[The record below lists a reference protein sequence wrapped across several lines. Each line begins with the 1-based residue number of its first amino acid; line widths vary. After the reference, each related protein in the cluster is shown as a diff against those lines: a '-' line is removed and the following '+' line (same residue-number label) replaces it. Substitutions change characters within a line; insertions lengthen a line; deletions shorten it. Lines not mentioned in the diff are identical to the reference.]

1 MSEAI
6 DQGTTTQHGQQDGN
20 DRLQPHSPA
29 QQQSGENFNGIGENG
44 TNDLGDF
51 GNIAG
56 GVGGSADTS
65 GSAAGA
71 TIGGGMEQTQPG
83 YGSTGQTGYGDQSG
97 GMGGSTGGQQ
107 NGEEMDQ
114 DGRMVSSDDDDE
126 DDLGDGVGASSAA
139 GPAI

>member
-6 DQGTTTQHGQQDGN
+6 DQGTTTQHGQQDGH
-20 DRLQPHSPA
+20 DRLQPHNPA

-56 GVGGSADTS
+56 GVGGSADTA

-71 TIGGGMEQTQPG
+71 TNGGGMEQTQPG
-83 YGSTGQTGYGDQSG
+83 YGSTGQSGYGDQSG
-97 GMGGSTGGQQ
+97 GTGGSTGGQQ
-107 NGEEMDQ
+107 GGAEMDES
-114 DGRMVSSDDDDE
+114 GRALSSEEEE
-126 DDLGDGVGASSAA
+126 DDLGDGTGTSSAA
-139 GPAI
+139 GSAI